1 MLPRR
6 STKEKIFILMGLTG
20 FALIT
25 PFIFIRYHSG
35 DYNVA
40 ILNTFISVSMLT
52 LTISVYK
59 TGNTKFASI
68 LLSWV
73 GILGMLITV
82 YLQGAEQVIWCYP
95 AMILVYYLLQPK
107 HAICINAVATIVLFL
122 FLQNQLSETIITAT
136 LVTIV
141 LTNLLAYIFS
151 FQTLKQN
158 QLLTDLSIKD
168 PLTNTRNRRALDEA
182 LQKVISKYQRNR
194 EVTSL
199 ILLDIDHFKDIND
212 SHGHK
217 IGDKLL
223 VTVAE
228 LISQRIR
235 TTDDLYRIGGEE
247 FVIMPVGANINEARE
262 LSEQL
267 RIMIESSSQLSP
279 FKLTISLGVAEYQ
292 SGETGEHWLHRA
304 DKALYQAKRT
314 GRNKTCLAEND

>member
-1 MLPRR
+1 
-6 STKEKIFILMGLTG
+6 MGLTG

-25 PFIFIRYHSG
+25 PFIFLRFFSG
-35 DYNVA
+35 DYAVTLLDA
-40 ILNTFISVSMLT
+40 FISAGMLS

-59 TGNTKFASI
+59 TGNTIFASV
-68 LLSWV
+68 LLSWI
-73 GILGMLITV
+73 GILGMLVTV

-107 HAICINAVATIVLFL
+107 HAISINTVATILLFL
-122 FLQNQLSETIITAT
+122 LLRDKLSDTIMIAT

-182 LQKVISKYQRNR
+182 LQKVLSQYQRNQ

-199 ILLDIDHFKDIND
+199 ILLDIDHFKEIND

-217 IGDKLL
+217 IGDQLL
-223 VTVAE
+223 VKVAE

-247 FVIMPVGANINEARE
+247 FVIMPVGASINEARE

-267 RIMIESSSQLSP
+267 RTMIESSPQLSK

-304 DKALYQAKRT
+304 DQALYQAKRT
-314 GRNKTCLAEND
+314 GRNKTCVAEND

>member
-25 PFIFIRYHSG
+25 PFIFLRFFSG
-35 DYNVA
+35 DYAVA
-40 ILNTFISVSMLT
+40 LLDAFISAGMLS

-59 TGNTKFASI
+59 TGNTIFASV
-68 LLSWV
+68 LLSWI
-73 GILGMLITV
+73 GILGMLVTV

-107 HAICINAVATIVLFL
+107 HAISINAVATILLFL
-122 FLQNQLSETIITAT
+122 LLRDKLSDTIMIAT

-182 LQKVISKYQRNR
+182 LQKVISQYQRNQ

-199 ILLDIDHFKDIND
+199 ILLDIDHFKEIND

-217 IGDKLL
+217 IGDQLL
-223 VTVAE
+223 VKVAE

-247 FVIMPVGANINEARE
+247 FVIMPVGASINEARE

-267 RIMIESSSQLSP
+267 RTMIESSPQLSK

-304 DKALYQAKRT
+304 DQALYQAKRT
-314 GRNKTCLAEND
+314 GRNKTCVAEND